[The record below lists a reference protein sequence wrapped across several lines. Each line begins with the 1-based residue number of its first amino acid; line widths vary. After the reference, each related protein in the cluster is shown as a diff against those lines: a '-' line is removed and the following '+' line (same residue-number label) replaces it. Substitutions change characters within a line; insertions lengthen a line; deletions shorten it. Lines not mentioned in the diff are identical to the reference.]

1 MSISLLKNGNCQALL
16 NYLIK
21 GEFDFE
27 LSCSNYTTGIRSDI
41 INMKFVSKKH
51 NPKTFSA
58 FAKLK
63 ADLKNLPIP
72 NITTESVRY
81 FEHDFRK
88 NCYYP
93 EVINIDLKSA
103 YSRILYIDKLISD
116 DTFSYFNGLEKQERL
131 AAVGML
137 AGRKRIFVF
146 EKGKPISHKEE
157 VNPMSGFFFYCVKR
171 TQEIMAELKKICEQ
185 NYLFTWVDGIYF
197 LPDKKIVKKC
207 EDYLN
212 EIKFLYR
219 IDNLQDFRIIM
230 SNEKPFLTFIK
241 NGELK
246 KFNLP
251 AIQTAFKRIIIDSII
266 EIKKQENEKSKIKN
280 PY

>member
-1 MSISLLKNGNCQALL
+1 
-16 NYLIK
+16 
-21 GEFDFE
+21 
-27 LSCSNYTTGIRSDI
+27 
-41 INMKFVSKKH
+41 
-51 NPKTFSA
+51 
-58 FAKLK
+58 
-63 ADLKNLPIP
+63 
-72 NITTESVRY
+72 
-81 FEHDFRK
+81 
-88 NCYYP
+88 
-93 EVINIDLKSA
+93 
-103 YSRILYIDKLISD
+103 
-116 DTFSYFNGLEKQERL
+116 
-131 AAVGML
+131 
-137 AGRKRIFVF
+137 
-146 EKGKPISHKEE
+146 
-157 VNPMSGFFFYCVKR
+157 
-171 TQEIMAELKKICEQ
+171 
-185 NYLFTWVDGIYF
+185 VDGIYF

-219 IDNLQDFRIIM
+219 IDNLQDFRIVM